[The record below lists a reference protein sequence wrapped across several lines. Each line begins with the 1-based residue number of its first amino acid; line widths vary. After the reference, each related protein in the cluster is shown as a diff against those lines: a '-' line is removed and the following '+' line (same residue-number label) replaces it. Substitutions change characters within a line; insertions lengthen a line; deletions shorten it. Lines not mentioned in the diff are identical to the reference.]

1 MRLFVKAYEARKLS
15 HMMNA
20 RQKFI
25 LRFVCLLICV
35 NGLSSCQQKELEP
48 VALTPEDMCSF
59 CRMAISEKRYAAQL
73 LDSEGQVFKFDEIGC
88 MVNFMQRNS
97 VDGKTVARFVMDFDE
112 GIWIKA
118 EDAYYVESSE
128 VTTPMNGGVIAF
140 TTQPKAEQAAEKFN
154 GKIQRFG
161 EVFQ

>member
-1 MRLFVKAYEARKLS
+1 MHIKR
-15 HMMNA
+15 
-20 RQKFI
+20 KFI
-25 LRFVCLLICV
+25 CMIICV
-35 NGLSSCQQKELEP
+35 SLLASCQQQRLEP
-48 VALTPEDMCSF
+48 VALAPEDMCSF

-73 LDSEGQVFKFDEIGC
+73 SDSEGQVFKFDDIGC
-88 MVNFMQRNS
+88 MANFMQRNDI
-97 VDGKTVARFVMDFDE
+97 DGKSVARFVMDFDE
-112 GIWIKA
+112 RIWIKA

-140 TTQPKAEQAAEKFN
+140 TTQPKAQQAAEKFH

>member
-1 MRLFVKAYEARKLS
+1 M
-15 HMMNA
+15 
-20 RQKFI
+20 I
-25 LRFVCLLICV
+25 ICV
-35 NGLSSCQQKELEP
+35 SLLASCQQQRLEP
-48 VALTPEDMCSF
+48 VALAPEDMCSF

-73 LDSEGQVFKFDEIGC
+73 SDSEGQVFKFDDIGC
-88 MVNFMQRNS
+88 MANFMQRNDI
-97 VDGKTVARFVMDFDE
+97 DGKSVARFVMDFDE
-112 GIWIKA
+112 RIWIKA

-140 TTQPKAEQAAEKFN
+140 TTQPKAQQAAEKFH

>member
-1 MRLFVKAYEARKLS
+1 MHIKL
-15 HMMNA
+15 
-20 RQKFI
+20 KFI
-25 LRFVCLLICV
+25 CMIICV
-35 NGLSSCQQKELEP
+35 SLLASCQQQRLEP
-48 VALTPEDMCSF
+48 VALAPEDMCSF

-73 LDSEGQVFKFDEIGC
+73 SDSEGQVFKFDDIGC
-88 MVNFMQRNS
+88 MANFMQRNDI
-97 VDGKTVARFVMDFDE
+97 DGKSVARFVMDFDE
-112 GIWIKA
+112 RIWIKA

-140 TTQPKAEQAAEKFN
+140 TTQPKAQQAAEKFH